1 MWMIDH
7 KTDYEGLIA
16 TVQRHTESKA
26 CLKDLGDGTKV
37 CCFHFPKAL
46 QNETKLKVCLYSLL
60 EPSADTKRNDPRII
74 YNFMV
79 GELTLICKFA

>member
-1 MWMIDH
+1 MDDH

-37 CCFHFPKAL
+37 CRFHFPKAL
-46 QNETKLKVCLYSLL
+46 QNETKLKVCPYSLL

-79 GELTLICKFA
+79 GVLTLICKFA